1 MKALQITILLCLVMM
16 WSCDKADDNGA
27 LGGMWQLTEWKTVP
41 DGNVVATKED
51 AIFYSVQLDL
61 IKFSRNN
68 DISTYHLARFSHKG
82 DSLFVGKAYARP
94 LDKEVP
100 HTELAKYGVPA
111 SGGFAIELSSKHM
124 VLRSKEAVLK
134 FRKY

>member
-61 IKFSRNN
+61 MKFSRNN

-94 LDKEVP
+94 LEK
-100 HTELAKYGVPA
+100 
-111 SGGFAIELSSKHM
+111 GGFAIELSSKHM